1 MSIKPLKDDTLEL
14 GDGRTLGYAEYG
26 DAKGAPLFFFH
37 GLPGSRY
44 QSAMLDSAA
53 REVGVRVI
61 GPDRPGFGKSTFDG
75 SRRFDTWPE
84 DVRQLADHLG
94 LDRFHAA
101 GISGGGV
108 YTLATAHALGDRVLS
123 AGVISGGGDISTPE
137 ALEGMHPQNRAI
149 FELAKQ
155 GPEAV
160 ATAMAPLRDAVR
172 DNPDLALEQVKAGLP
187 PADLDLIERRP
198 EFMEV
203 MRDDGIEAM
212 REGTNGVGYE
222 AWLFVQPWGFDVSE
236 IKRPVVLWHG
246 DDDRNAPLSHAQ
258 ALADKMPDA
267 ELVVW
272 TGMGHLTAFERLD
285 EILQKLLTI
294 AT

>member
-1 MSIKPLKDDTLEL
+1 MSVKTLQDGTIEL

-26 DAKGAPLFFFH
+26 DPKGAPLFFFH

-44 QSAMLDSAA
+44 QSAMLDRDARSA
-53 REVGVRVI
+53 GVRVI
-61 GPDRPGFGKSTFDG
+61 GPDRPGFGKSTPDLK
-75 SRRFDTWPE
+75 RRFETWPE

-94 LDRFHAA
+94 LERFHAA

-160 ATAMAPLRDAVR
+160 AKAMEPLAQAVR
-172 DNPDLALEQVKAGLP
+172 ENPEAALATLKADLP
-187 PADLDLIERRP
+187 PADLDLIDRRP

-203 MRDDGIEAM
+203 MRDDGLEAM
-212 REGTNGVGYE
+212 RDGTTGVGYE

-258 ALADKMPDA
+258 ALADKMPHA

-272 TGMGHLTAFERLD
+272 NGMGHLTAFERLG
-285 EILQKLLTI
+285 EILDKLV
-294 AT
+294 AVAD

>member
-1 MSIKPLKDDTLEL
+1 MDDTLEL
-14 GDGRTLGYAEYG
+14 SDGRTLAYAEYG
-26 DAKGAPLFFFH
+26 DAAGAPLFFFH

-53 REVGVRVI
+53 RDVGVRII
-61 GPDRPGFGKSTFDG
+61 GPDRPGFGKSSFAEG
-75 SRRFDTWPE
+75 RRFETWPD

-94 LDRFHAA
+94 IERFHAA

-149 FELAKQ
+149 FELAQQ

-160 ATAMAPLRDAVR
+160 AKAMEPMAAAVR
-172 DNPDLALEQVKAGLP
+172 ANPEGFMEQTKAGLP
-187 PADLDLIERRP
+187 PADVDLIERRP

-203 MRDDGIEAM
+203 MRDDGLEAM
-212 REGTNGVGYE
+212 REGTAGVGYE

-236 IKRPVVLWHG
+236 IQRPVVLWHG

-258 ALADKMPDA
+258 ALAEKMPHA
-267 ELVVW
+267 ELIVW
-272 TGMGHLTAFERLD
+272 TGMGHLTAFERLP
-285 EILQKLLTI
+285 EILEKLT
-294 AT
+294 AVAS